1 MYRTLYRNTRTGLGL
16 ALLLSVG
23 LVTACNREEILQGER
38 VDIRAPWGGGA
49 TVENRAQ
56 PISLPGQ
63 SVNAA
68 WTQRQGTPG
77 ARPRHPSL
85 SATPQLVWSAPIGAG
100 DSRRARLTTDPVSA
114 DGRIF
119 TLDAAT
125 RVQATSTAGDVI
137 WATDVEPPRGAR
149 GSASGGALTVSGNR
163 LFVASAFAFVA
174 ALDASTGEELW
185 RVDFDSPLTGSPA
198 VQGDSVYLSGT
209 DSTLWSLEAATGRI
223 QWTLPGT
230 PSITTIARGSAP
242 AVADALVVF
251 PTRAGELTAV
261 RRSNGALT
269 WSTVAAG
276 RRTGA
281 ALATIPAI
289 TGDPV
294 VDGNRIYAANQSGRV
309 FALDARTGATIWS
322 VEEGAYGP
330 VWPVGGSIF
339 LISDQNRL
347 MRLNA
352 SDGAVIWAQDLPLY
366 TTDRVRRR
374 LAIFPQHGPV
384 LAGGRLWVASGDG
397 VLRGFSPETG
407 ERVVELPIPGGA
419 ASGPIAVGGSLY
431 VLGRE
436 GQLHAYR

>member
-1 MYRTLYRNTRTGLGL
+1 MYRNRRAALGL
-16 ALLLSVG
+16 ALLVATGLLS
-23 LVTACNREEILQGER
+23 ACNREEILQGER

-49 TVENRAQ
+49 VVENRAL
-56 PISLPGQ
+56 PISLPAQ
-63 SVNAA
+63 SANAA
-68 WTQRQGTPG
+68 WTQRQGTSG

-85 SATPQLVWSAPIGAG
+85 SATPQLAWSAPIGAG
-100 DSRRARLTTDPVSA
+100 DSRRARLTTDPVAA
-114 DGRIF
+114 DGRIY

-125 RVQATSTAGDVI
+125 RVQATSTSGEI
-137 WATDVEPPRGAR
+137 LWATDVEPPRGAR

-163 LFVASAFAFVA
+163 LFVASAYAFVA
-174 ALDASTGEELW
+174 ALDAATGEELW

-198 VQGDSVYLSGT
+198 VQGNSVYLSAA
-209 DSTLWSLEAATGRI
+209 DSSLWSLDAGTGRI

-230 PSITTIARGSAP
+230 PSLSTVVRGAAP

-251 PTRAGELTAV
+251 PTRAGELTAA

-269 WSTVAAG
+269 WTTVAAG
-276 RRTGA
+276 RRTGS
-281 ALATIPAI
+281 ALSSISAI

-322 VEEGAYGP
+322 VEEGATSP
-330 VWPVGGSIF
+330 VWPVGGSVF

-347 MRLNA
+347 MRLDA
-352 SDGAVIWAQDLPLY
+352 RDGSLIWAQDLPLY

-374 LAIFPQHGPV
+374 LAIFPQNGPV

-397 VLRGFSPETG
+397 VLRGFSPQTG
-407 ERVVELPIPGGA
+407 ERQIELAIPGGA